1 MLQKKETKKEKIEKK
16 EENLKEFEYCN
27 KGHWCISN
35 NVEYFGKTDADIFGF
50 VYKITLPDGCW
61 YIGSKQINS
70 KKKLKP
76 LKGRVNARRRMVESD
91 WREYTSSSNYIKDY
105 ISKNG
110 KHGIFFQILTVVKG
124 GKFELKYCEMKH
136 QVNSN
141 CLFEEKSING
151 IINVRLSKK
160 KNFTY

>member
-1 MLQKKETKKEKIEKK
+1 MLLKKEEKEEIEKK
-16 EENLKEFEYCN
+16 EIDLKNSGHWIISDSIDFFGDVNENL
-27 KGHWCISN
+27 
-35 NVEYFGKTDADIFGF
+35 FGF
-50 VYKITLPDGCW
+50 VYQITLPDGSW
-61 YIGSKQINS
+61 YIGSKQFNS

-76 LKGRVNARRRMVESD
+76 LKGRTNARRRIVESD
-91 WREYTSSSNYIKDY
+91 WKDYASSSNYIKDY

-110 KHGIFFQILTVVKG
+110 KENITFKIITIVRG

-136 QVNSN
+136 QVENN
-141 CLFEEKSING
+141 CLFDNKSING

>member
-1 MLQKKETKKEKIEKK
+1 MPSEKEKRKEIERK
-16 EENLKEFEYCN
+16 EIDLKDP
-27 KGHWCISN
+27 GHWIISDDIDF
-35 NVEYFGKTDADIFGF
+35 FGNINSDLFGF
-50 VYKITLPDGCW
+50 VYQITLPNGCW
-61 YIGSKQINS
+61 YIGSKQFNS

-76 LKGRVNARRRMVESD
+76 LKGKINARRRMVESD
-91 WREYTSSSNYIKDY
+91 WKDYASSSNYIKDY

-110 KHGIFFQILTVVKG
+110 KEGMSFKIITIVRG

-136 QVNSN
+136 QVEKN
-141 CLFEEKSING
+141 CLFDNNSING